1 MKSTL
6 FYPTMALTR
15 NFFCETVPL
24 TDFMCLK
31 KRVNTSFMIIY
42 YIIEAK
48 MKHFYKNEF
57 YVLIKQKQ
65 PLVFFYYNLKLNKSK
80 LNDNKIQNTF

>member
-31 KRVNTSFMIIY
+31 NKSEHKFYDNLLY
-42 YIIEAK
+42 YRS
-48 MKHFYKNEF
+48 KNE
-57 YVLIKQKQ
+57 
-65 PLVFFYYNLKLNKSK
+65 
-80 LNDNKIQNTF
+80 TFL

>member
-1 MKSTL
+1 
-6 FYPTMALTR
+6 
-15 NFFCETVPL
+15 
-24 TDFMCLK
+24 
-31 KRVNTSFMIIY
+31 MIIY

-65 PLVFFYYNLKLNKSK
+65 PLVFFIITWN
-80 LNDNKIQNTF
+80 